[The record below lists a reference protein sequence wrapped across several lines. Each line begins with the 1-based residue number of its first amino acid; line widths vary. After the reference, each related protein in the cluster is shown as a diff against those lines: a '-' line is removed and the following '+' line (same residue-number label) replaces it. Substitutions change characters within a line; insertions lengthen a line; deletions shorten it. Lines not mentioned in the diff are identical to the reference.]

1 MESPP
6 YRGSIARRQPFD
18 ELTAL
23 GGSPLFIAPP
33 SRGLMLTPSRY
44 DSTRRRRLRAVG
56 PPAPRANRRGQLG
69 PVDATYRLA
78 GCWRKSDTLAHSKLF
93 SDLRHRHR
101 FILTS

>member
-6 YRGSIARRQPFD
+6 YRGSIARRQRFD

-69 PVDATYRLA
+69 LVDATCRLA
-78 GCWRKSDTLAHSKLF
+78 GGRVRAPSRLISQPVMKRSS
-93 SDLRHRHR
+93 
-101 FILTS
+101 I